1 MRGWYSKRME
11 CGKISTKP
19 NGYILPDNLRGRSIH
34 AKVIPTVCNLENM
47 LQKLLQINGDFDQL
61 KQWEKRSYKA
71 YRIEEIK
78 NRIMTSPH
86 YAWKDIIREYIL
98 SRRPSD
104 FGASVIDIYLVA
116 YVAETFGAGKEE
128 FFKYVKNAGISENGN
143 SAQAIWQVGKG
154 DGVYLEILNDNGQV
168 SDWSFMIKW
177 VEGK

>member
-1 MRGWYSKRME
+1 MKVQELKSS
-11 CGKISTKP
+11 IKP
-19 NGYILPDNLRGRSIH
+19 NGYTLPDNLRGRSIH

-47 LQKLLQINGDFDQL
+47 LKKLLQINGDFAQL

-86 YAWKDIIREYIL
+86 YAWKDIIREHIL

-128 FFKYVKNAGISENGN
+128 FFKYVKNAGISDNGN